1 MSSQLKMVAVGWG
14 MIHKYLPNMGTR
26 YALKF
31 LKKNILRSNYQERTK
46 PLCQGEGN
54 RQRMKKREE
63 QKISVLHFALVE
75 STKDSGLIL

>member
-1 MSSQLKMVAVGWG
+1 MSSQLKIAAGVRGGGG

-54 RQRMKKREE
+54 RQRMKREE
-63 QKISVLHFALVE
+63 QKSQ
-75 STKDSGLIL
+75 SSILL